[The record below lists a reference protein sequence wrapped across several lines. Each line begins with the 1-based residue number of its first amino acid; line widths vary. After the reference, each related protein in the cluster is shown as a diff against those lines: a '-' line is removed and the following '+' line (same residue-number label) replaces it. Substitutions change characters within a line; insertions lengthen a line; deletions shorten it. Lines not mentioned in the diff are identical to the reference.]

1 MWGSREGRPLGNP
14 RILIVEDDPFIAI
27 ELEAVVTDALSG
39 AVEVMIAGSL
49 ASAAVAAAEPLDFV
63 LLDIDVVGGKTFA
76 LATMLAA
83 RGTPFAFASASLPAD
98 LPETLQFA
106 RFVGKPFSGAVIEAL
121 VLEMLRPALLR
132 AATGVRDDGA
142 GAGA

>member
-1 MWGSREGRPLGNP
+1 MGNP

-39 AVEVMIAGSL
+39 AVEVLIAGSL
-49 ASAAVAAAEPLDFV
+49 ASAAAAAAGPLDFV

-76 LATMLAA
+76 LAAMLAA

-98 LPETLQFA
+98 LPEALQFA

-132 AATGVRDDGA
+132 AANVMRDDGA
-142 GAGA
+142 GSGA